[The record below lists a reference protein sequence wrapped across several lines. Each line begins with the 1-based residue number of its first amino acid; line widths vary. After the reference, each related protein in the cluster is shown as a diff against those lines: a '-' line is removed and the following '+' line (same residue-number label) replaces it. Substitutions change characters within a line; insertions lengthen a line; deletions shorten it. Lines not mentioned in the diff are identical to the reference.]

1 MTAIG
6 LGVFL
11 FACSV
16 FLLLGAGAL
25 LKDHPAC
32 KPEREA
38 SKESQGK

>member
-1 MTAIG
+1 MTAIQIG
-6 LGVFL
+6 AVL

-32 KPEREA
+32 KPESLE
-38 SKESQGK
+38 ESQGK